1 MVFFNTYLLSLSF
14 PLLVGKEKNL
24 KERVGPKIFKMI
36 TVGKKKKKERKKE
49 KAADSNRILIHR
61 GLEYAPQDNCQQDVP
76 GLQAVPQ
83 VQ

>member
-36 TVGKKKKKERKKE
+36 TVGKKKRKKE
-49 KAADSNRILIHR
+49 KAADSDRILIHR